1 MAAMNGTPRPAP
13 GPLVVAPTN
22 PRYFAVAGD
31 PDGRAVYL
39 TGSHIYQTL
48 QDGVGPGQPCGDG
61 TDPFDFEEYLRFLE
75 ERGHTFI
82 RLWRWEQFRS
92 YTAMA
97 DYHLCMEPQPW
108 PRTGAGEAIDGGP
121 RYDLD
126 RFDDA
131 YFDRLRERAIAAGD
145 RGMYVGVMLFEGWG
159 LHLSSAPL
167 HVEGHPFHER
177 NNVNGIGIG
186 SILDYQVLPLEP
198 RVQDLQEA
206 YVRHVVDTLHDQP
219 NVLWEVANE
228 SSGGG
233 TVNLEFAGFLGMD
246 TVPEWGDSTEWQYG
260 VIETVK
266 RHERAM
272 GYDPHPLGMTMQFPV
287 PDQTKVNEPL
297 FASPA
302 EWISPGFE
310 EPDYFPGNPEV
321 PQSGWYADP
330 PPGDGRKVVIVDTD
344 HIAPGGGDALWAW
357 KTFLRGHH
365 PILMDFG
372 IIAGVNPPDPK
383 AGPMSFDTFES
394 ARFAMGDT
402 AGYANRIGLLAMEPR
417 VDLASTRFALANPG
431 VEYLVL
437 QPEPGVAFEVTLD
450 PGTYDLEWFDIDGR
464 DSIDGGTVSPEG
476 GGPVTFEPP
485 FSGGPSVLYLK
496 AG

>member
-1 MAAMNGTPRPAP
+1 MTDNGYPHPAP

-48 QDGVGPGQPCGDG
+48 QDGVGPGEACGDG
-61 TDPFDFEEYLRFLE
+61 IEPIDFDGYLRFLE

-97 DYHLCMEPQPW
+97 NYHLCMEPQPW
-108 PRTGAGEAIDGGP
+108 PRTGSGEAIDGEP

-126 RFDDA
+126 RFDDS
-131 YFDRLRERAIAAGD
+131 YFARLRERVVAAGE

-159 LHLSSAPL
+159 LHLSSSPL

-177 NNVNGIGIG
+177 NNVNGVGIG

-198 RVQDLQEA
+198 RVQALQDA
-206 YVRHVVDTLHDQP
+206 YIRHVIDTVHDQP

-233 TVNLEFAGFLGMD
+233 KVDLEFAGFLGLD
-246 TVPEWGDSTEWQYG
+246 TVPEWGDSTEWQYW
-260 VIETVK
+260 VIDTVK
-266 RHERAM
+266 RHESEM
-272 GYDPHPLGMTMQFPV
+272 GYDPHPIGMTMQFPV
-287 PDQTKVNEPL
+287 PDQSKVNAPL
-297 FASPA
+297 YASRA

-310 EPDYFPGNPEV
+310 EPDFVPGNPER
-321 PQSGWYADP
+321 PTAWFADP
-330 PPGDGRKVVIVDTD
+330 PPGDGRKVVIADTD

-372 IIAGVNPPDPK
+372 IIDGVDPPDPK
-383 AGPMSFDTFES
+383 AGGPMSFNTFEP

-402 AGYANRIGLLAMEPR
+402 ARYATRMGLLAMEPR
-417 VDLASTRFALANPG
+417 EDLASTRFALANPG
-431 VEYLVL
+431 VEYLIL
-437 QPEPGVAFEVTLD
+437 QPAGGVAFTATLE
-450 PGTYDLEWFDIDGR
+450 PGTYDAEWFGVDNR
-464 DSIDGGTVSPEG
+464 QQLEG
-476 GGPVTFEPP
+476 GAVSADGVNVVTFEPP
-485 FSGGPSVLYLK
+485 FTDGPSVLYIRR
-496 AG
+496 A